1 MKIEN
6 KDLVF
11 VIDVDRDKGEVV
23 IYVLEDKVNVLKE
36 VLKNLLDFIREKI
49 WNEMKNIFIFLRCY
63 NVKVLIGLGG
73 EIKDLLL
80 ENDFNFVFVYCLDN
94 EFDCDEEML
103 DWLN

>member
-1 MKIEN
+1 
-6 KDLVF
+6 
-11 VIDVDRDKGEVV
+11 
-23 IYVLEDKVNVLKE
+23 
-36 VLKNLLDFIREKI
+36 
-49 WNEMKNIFIFLRCY
+49 MKNIFIFLRCY

-103 DWLN
+103 DWLNQFGEIDEFVKKFFVNKNKRYRGEVIFKSSSFVKKVVVVMCEKILKF

>member
-1 MKIEN
+1 
-6 KDLVF
+6 
-11 VIDVDRDKGEVV
+11 
-23 IYVLEDKVNVLKE
+23 
-36 VLKNLLDFIREKI
+36 
-49 WNEMKNIFIFLRCY
+49 MKNIFIFLRCY

-103 DWLN
+103 DWLNQFGGIDEFVKKFFVNENKRYRGEVIFKSSSFVKKVVVVMCEKILKF